1 MKLTDYIFKKNIL
14 PKLFCENIVED
25 IKNKKWEN
33 HIWYNAITKIK
44 NYNKEDPEVLIISE
58 ELQNKLDPFIF
69 EIFKEYC
76 EKFSFDKKMF
86 VSKYSPI
93 RFNKYS
99 EGTYMLNHFDH
110 IHSLF
115 DGVDKGVPVL
125 SCVGNLN
132 ENYVGGN
139 LIICGQPMNLKTGDV
154 CIFPSCFL
162 YPHEVTKVEKDV
174 RYSFVN
180 WAF

>member
-1 MKLTDYIFKKNIL
+1 LKLTDYILKKNIL
-14 PKLFCENIVED
+14 SKLFCEKIVEE
-25 IKNKKWEN
+25 IKNKKWEK
-33 HIWYNAITKIK
+33 HSWYNSETEISHNK
-44 NYNKEDPEVLIISE
+44 KEDAEILAISE
-58 ELQNKLDPFIF
+58 ELQNKFDPFIF
-69 EIFKEYC
+69 QFFKEYC
-76 EKFSFDKKMF
+76 EKFSFDKNLF
-86 VSKYSPI
+86 VHKYSPI

-99 EGTYMLNHFDH
+99 EGAYMAYHYDH

-162 YPHEVTKVEKDV
+162 YPHEVTKVEKDI